1 MPGLGFG
8 KCSSKSNQFQLKRKL
23 AKKEILLQPNEF
35 KIYNAS
41 AGAGKTYTLVKEY
54 LTILLTDPDPYKFE
68 SILAITF
75 TNKAANEMKQRILE
89 RLVEFSAESHSKI
102 SDLEELSKELDLST
116 ETIHLRSKEIL
127 SKILHN
133 YSRFSVSTIDK
144 FNLRLMKSFAQDMGL
159 SVNFNVEMDLENL
172 LEESVNQLFSKIGE
186 DELLTSVLIEIAVD
200 NLQENRS
207 WDITRELI
215 SNAKGLYSDT
225 HLEKLTALQKYDLE
239 EFNRFRK
246 IVYQKVSSK
255 KNQLKQISN
264 EVLDLIQKNEI
275 ALDEFSG
282 GRSGIPGFF
291 TKFLNDDFSFPT
303 ATHLKNIENTNPD
316 KFASGKASVVSANAI
331 ENIFPEI
338 KTQFFE
344 AMKILQ
350 DLPLWESIQ
359 KTVAALSIINEVEKS
374 VESIKE
380 DNNVLLISEF
390 NKLISSNLQKQ
401 PSGFI
406 YERIGNRFHHYFID
420 EFQDTSTLQWKN
432 LNPLIENAR
441 AGSDTVMLVGDAKQ
455 SIYRFRGGNPE
466 QMVKLINEKDEKEI
480 TVENLPKNWRSYENI
495 IHFNNKFYQ
504 SVAGNLPTGDYQK
517 LYLEGNNQE
526 TNHKK
531 GGYVQLNFIEKN
543 DGTEIYEQDTL
554 NQILVNIN
562 STLEQ
567 GFEFGKI
574 TILHRTNAHGKLI
587 AEFLSQQSIPVISA
601 ESLLVS
607 NSDEIQ
613 LIDFFFKT
621 ISNEEDLIS
630 KAVFLTKLNELK
642 IIKNDDIT
650 SEIQSVL
657 KENLFHL
664 KDYLAQYEVDIN
676 FIFKPSLSL
685 YDFTEKTIKSFDLG
699 KNGNAYIQYFLD
711 FVLEYSMKNEYN
723 LQRFLEYW
731 EEKKGKLSVSMPE
744 GINAVNLMTIHKS
757 KGLEFPVV
765 ILPFAD
771 WGERIMSPKFWIPL
785 QDDDLPF
792 EEFIVDA
799 FGNLENVS
807 PEIAQIITNERNEF
821 ELDNLNMLYVA
832 TTRAVEQLYI
842 TTQKLKPNSNNKGIS
857 LYFNNYVE
865 AAENEIILEGE
876 KKRYSVL
883 KPSKNETEKIHFVSE
898 KWDEKIIISKESSKR
913 WRKRKSIVYGEL
925 IHDFMKFIHTEKD
938 IDATLQ
944 NMTNSGLI
952 RKNESPAI
960 KKLILEIVNHS
971 QLKDYFSKDYNSIN
985 ERDFISESG
994 EVYRP
999 DRISYQGNICVIID
1013 YKTGRIEE
1021 KHVNQINFYAENL
1034 IKNGFEIKEKL
1045 LVYIGEEIE
1054 VRKV

>member
-1 MPGLGFG
+1 M
-8 KCSSKSNQFQLKRKL
+8 
-23 AKKEILLQPNEF
+23 LQPNEF

-41 AGAGKTYTLVKEY
+41 AGAGKTYTLVREY
-54 LTILLTDPDPYKFE
+54 LSILLTDSNPYKFE

-89 RLVEFSAESHSKI
+89 KLVEFSSENYSENA
-102 SDLEELSKELDLST
+102 DLDSLSKDLNL
-116 ETIHLRSKEIL
+116 EPEKIHLRSREIL

-215 SNAKGLYSDT
+215 ANAKGLYSDT
-225 HLEKLTALQKYDLE
+225 HLEKLAALQKYDLE
-239 EFNRFRK
+239 EFNKFRK

-255 KNQLKQISN
+255 KNQLKEISN
-264 EVLDLIQKNEI
+264 QVLDLIQKNGI

-291 TKFLNDDFSFPT
+291 TKFLNEDFSFPT

-316 KFASGKASVVSANAI
+316 KFASGKASAAAANSI
-331 ENIFPEI
+331 EMIFPEI
-338 KTQFFE
+338 KSQFFE

-420 EFQDTSTLQWKN
+420 EFQDTSTLQWRN

-466 QMVKLINEKDEKEI
+466 QMVKLINEKDTLDI
-480 TVENLPKNWRSYENI
+480 SVENLPKNWRSYENI

-504 SVAGNLPTGDYQK
+504 SISTNLPTEDYQK

-543 DGTEIYEQDTL
+543 DGTEIYEEDTL
-554 NQILVNIN
+554 NQILTNVN
-562 STLEQ
+562 SALEQ
-567 GFEFGKI
+567 GFEFGEI

-587 AEFLSQQSIPVISA
+587 AEFLSQQNIPVISA
-601 ESLLVS
+601 ESLLVA
-607 NSDEIQ
+607 NSSDIQ
-613 LIDFFFKT
+613 LIELFFKT
-621 ISNEEDLIS
+621 ISNEEDLVS
-630 KAVFLTKLNELK
+630 KAKFLTKLNELK
-642 IIKNDDIT
+642 IIQNEDIT
-650 SEIQSVL
+650 FEIQSVL
-657 KENLFHL
+657 KENLINL
-664 KDYLAQYEVDIN
+664 KDYLTQYKIDIN
-676 FIFKPSLSL
+676 FIFEPSISL
-685 YDFTEKTIKSFDLG
+685 YDFTEKAVTNFNLG

-731 EEKKGKLSVSMPE
+731 EEKKEKLSVSMPD
-744 GINAVNLMTIHKS
+744 GINAINLMTIHKS

-785 QDDDLPF
+785 QDEDLPF

-842 TTQKLKPNSNNKGIS
+842 TTQKLKPNSNNKGVS
-857 LYFNNYVE
+857 LYFNNYVQTT
-865 AAENEIILEGE
+865 ENEIILEGE
-876 KKRYSVL
+876 KKRFSAFKYNKS
-883 KPSKNETEKIHFVSE
+883 ETEKIPFVSE
-898 KWDEKIIISKESSKR
+898 KWNEKISISKESSKR

-925 IHDFMKFIHTEKD
+925 IHDFMKFIYTEND
-938 IDATLQ
+938 IDSTLQ
-944 NMTNSGLI
+944 NIINSGLI
-952 RKNESPAI
+952 PKNESEEI
-960 KKLILEIVNHS
+960 RKLILKIVNHN
-971 QLKDYFSKDYNSIN
+971 QLKDYFSKDYKSIN
-985 ERDFISESG
+985 ERDFVNELG

-999 DRISYQGNICVIID
+999 DRISYQKNIATIID
-1013 YKTGRIEE
+1013 YKTGNIQEE
-1021 KHVNQINFYAENL
+1021 HVYQINSYAENL
-1034 IKNGFEIKEKL
+1034 QKNGFEIKEKL

-1054 VRKV
+1054 VKEI

>member
-1 MPGLGFG
+1 M
-8 KCSSKSNQFQLKRKL
+8 
-23 AKKEILLQPNEF
+23 LQPNEF

-41 AGAGKTYTLVKEY
+41 AGAGKTYTLVREY
-54 LTILLTDPDPYKFE
+54 LSILLTDSNPYKFE

-89 RLVEFSAESHSKI
+89 KLVEFANENFSENP
-102 SDLEELSKELDLST
+102 DLIALSKELNL
-116 ETIHLRSKEIL
+116 EPENIHLRSREIL

-186 DELLTSVLIEIAVD
+186 DELLTSVLIEIAID

-225 HLEKLTALQKYDLE
+225 HLEKLTALQKYDLG
-239 EFNRFRK
+239 EFNKFRK

-255 KNQLKQISN
+255 KNQLKKIAS
-264 EVLDLIQKNEI
+264 EVLDLIQKNGI

-282 GRSGIPGFF
+282 GRSGVPGFF
-291 TKFLNDDFSFPT
+291 TKFLNEDFSFPT

-316 KFASGKASVVSANAI
+316 KFASGKASAVSANSI
-331 ENIFPEI
+331 EIIFPEI
-338 KTQFFE
+338 KTRFFE
-344 AMKILQ
+344 AIKILQ

-420 EFQDTSTLQWKN
+420 EFQDTSTLQWRN

-441 AGSDTVMLVGDAKQ
+441 AGSDTIMLVGDAKQ

-466 QMVKLINEKDEKEI
+466 QMVKLINEKYALDI

-495 IHFNNKFYQ
+495 IEFNNKFYQ
-504 SVAGNLPTGDYQK
+504 SISDNLPTEDYQK

-526 TNHKK
+526 FNHKK

-543 DGTEIYEQDTL
+543 DGTEAYEKDTL
-554 NQILVNIN
+554 DQILTNIN
-562 STLEQ
+562 SSLEQ
-567 GFEFGKI
+567 GFEFGEI

-587 AEFLSQQSIPVISA
+587 AEFLSQKKIPVISA

-607 NSDEIQ
+607 NSSDIQ
-613 LIDFFFKT
+613 LIELFFKT
-621 ISNEEDLIS
+621 ISNEEDLAS
-630 KAVFLTKLNELK
+630 KAKFLTKLNELK

-650 SEIQSVL
+650 LEIQSVL
-657 KENLFHL
+657 KENLINL
-664 KDYLAQYEVDIN
+664 KDYLNQYEIDIN
-676 FIFKPSLSL
+676 FIFEPSISL
-685 YDFTEKTIKSFDLG
+685 YDFTEKAITNFNLG

-723 LQRFLEYW
+723 LQCFLEYW
-731 EEKKGKLSVSMPE
+731 EEKKGKLSISMPD
-744 GINAVNLMTIHKS
+744 GINAINLMTIHKS

-765 ILPFAD
+765 ILPFTD
-771 WGERIMSPKFWIPL
+771 WGERVMSPKFWVPL
-785 QDDDLPF
+785 QDEELPF

-807 PEIAQIITNERNEF
+807 PEIAQIIVNERNEF

-842 TTQKLKPNSNNKGIS
+842 TTQRLKPNSNNKGVAQ
-857 LYFNNYVE
+857 YFNNYVSVSD
-865 AAENEIILEGE
+865 NEIILEGK
-876 KKRYSVL
+876 KKRISIL
-883 KPSKNETEKIHFVSE
+883 KIQKNETEKIAFVSE
-898 KWDEKIIISKESSKR
+898 NWSERISISKESSKR

-925 IHDFMKFIHTEKD
+925 IHDFMKFIYTEKD
-938 IDATLQ
+938 IEPTLQ
-944 NMTNSGLI
+944 NIINSGLI
-952 RKNESPAI
+952 QKNEAEEI
-960 KKLILEIVNHS
+960 RKLILEIINHS
-971 QLKDYFSKDYNSIN
+971 DLKYYFSEDYKSIN
-985 ERDFISESG
+985 ERDFINELG

-999 DRISYQGNICVIID
+999 DRISYRENIYTIID
-1013 YKTGRIEE
+1013 YKTGSIQEE
-1021 KHVNQINFYAENL
+1021 HVNQVNSYAENL
-1034 IKNGFEIKEKL
+1034 SKNGFEIKEKL
-1045 LVYIGEEIE
+1045 LVYIGDEIE
-1054 VRKV
+1054 VRRI

>member
-1 MPGLGFG
+1 M
-8 KCSSKSNQFQLKRKL
+8 
-23 AKKEILLQPNEF
+23 LQPNEF

-41 AGAGKTYTLVKEY
+41 AGAGKTYTLVREY
-54 LTILLTDPDPYKFE
+54 LSILFTDTDPYKFE

-89 RLVEFSAESHSKI
+89 KLVEFSSEDYKEI
-102 SDLEELSKELDLST
+102 TDLKSLSNELNLLP
-116 ETIHLRSKEIL
+116 ETIHLRSREIL

-159 SVNFNVEMDLENL
+159 SVNFNVEMDLETL

-200 NLQENRS
+200 NLEENRS

-225 HLEKLTALQKYDLE
+225 HLEKLGELQKYDLA

-255 KNQLKQISN
+255 KNQLKQIAQ
-264 EVLDLIQKNEI
+264 EVLDLIKQNGI

-291 TKFLNDDFSFPT
+291 VKFLNDNFEFPT
-303 ATHLKNIENTNPD
+303 VTHLKNIENTDPG
-316 KFASGKASVVSANAI
+316 KFAAGKASEVSANAVQ
-331 ENIFPEI
+331 NIFPEI
-338 KTQFFE
+338 KSLFYKALET
-344 AMKILQ
+344 LQ
-350 DLPLWESIQ
+350 DLPLWEGIQ

-374 VESIKE
+374 VETIKD

-420 EFQDTSTLQWKN
+420 EFQDTSTLQWQN

-441 AGSDTVMLVGDAKQ
+441 ADSDTVMLVGDAKQ

-466 QMVKLINEKDEKEI
+466 QMVKLINEKDEKNI

-495 IHFNNKFYQ
+495 IKFNNQFYTFI
-504 SVAGNLPTGDYQK
+504 AENLPKEDYKK

-526 TNHKK
+526 INNKK

-543 DGTEIYEQDTL
+543 DGTEIYQEDTL
-554 NQILVNIN
+554 NQILENIK
-562 STLEQ
+562 SSVRQ
-567 GFEFGKI
+567 GFQYSEI
-574 TILHRTNAHGKLI
+574 TVLHRTNAHGKLI
-587 AEFLSQQSIPVISA
+587 AEFLSQQNIPVISA
-601 ESLLVS
+601 ESLLVANS
-607 NSDEIQ
+607 NEIQ
-613 LIDFFFKT
+613 LIELFFKV
-621 ISNEEDLIS
+621 ISNEEDLAS
-630 KAVFLTKLNELK
+630 KAQFLTMLNELEK
-642 IIKNDDIT
+642 IKIEDLT
-650 SEIQSVL
+650 SEIQL
-657 KENLFHL
+657 ILEKGLIHL
-664 KDYLAQYEVDIN
+664 KDYLIQYQLDIN
-676 FIFKPSLSL
+676 FVFEPSLSL
-685 YDFTEKTIKSFDLG
+685 YDFTEKIILNFGLA
-699 KNGNAYIQYFLD
+699 KNGNAYVQYFLD
-711 FVLEYSMKNEYN
+711 FVLEYSMQNEYN
-723 LQRFLEYW
+723 LKRFLEYW
-731 EEKKGKLSVSMPE
+731 EEKKAKLSVSMPE
-744 GINAVNLMTIHKS
+744 GINAINLMTIHKS

-771 WGERIMSPKFWIPL
+771 WGERGVQNPKFWVPL
-785 QDDDLPF
+785 KEEELPF

-807 PEIAQIITNERNEF
+807 PEIAQIIENEKNEF

-842 TTQKLKPNSNNKGIS
+842 ITQKLKSDSKNKGVS
-857 LYFNNYVE
+857 AYFNNYIPNS
-865 AAENEIILEGE
+865 ENEVVPEGE
-876 KKRYSVL
+876 KGRISIPK
-883 KPSKNETEKIHFVSE
+883 KEKNESEKIQFVSE
-898 KWDEKIIISKESSKR
+898 KWNEKISISKESSKR
-913 WRKRKSIVYGEL
+913 WRKKKSIVYGEL
-925 IHDFMKFIHTEKD
+925 IHDFMKFIHSEKD
-938 IDATLQ
+938 IEPALQ
-944 NMTNSGLI
+944 SIINSGLI
-952 RKNESPAI
+952 QKNESVEI
-960 KKLILEIVNHS
+960 RDLIFEIVNHP
-971 QLKDYFSKDYNSIN
+971 QLNSYFSDDYQSVN
-985 ERDFISESG
+985 ERDFINEFG

-999 DRISYQGNICVIID
+999 DRISYQGNICSIID
-1013 YKTGRIEE
+1013 YKTGDALE
-1021 KHVNQINFYAENL
+1021 KHIQQINLYAENL
-1034 IKNGFEIKEKL
+1034 QKMGYGIKEKL
-1045 LVYIGEEIE
+1045 LVYIGNEID
-1054 VRKV
+1054 VKRVK

>member
-1 MPGLGFG
+1 ML
-8 KCSSKSNQFQLKRKL
+8 R
-23 AKKEILLQPNEF
+23 PNEF

-41 AGAGKTYTLVKEY
+41 AGAGKTYTLVREY
-54 LTILLTDPDPYKFE
+54 LSILLTDSNPFKFE

-89 RLVEFSAESHSKI
+89 KLVEFSNENYTEI
-102 SDLEELSKELDLST
+102 SDLNDLSQ
-116 ETIHLRSKEIL
+116 ELNLEPEKIHLRSREIL

-186 DELLTSVLIEIAVD
+186 DELLTSILIEIAVD
-200 NLQENRS
+200 NLEENRS

-225 HLEKLTALQKYDLE
+225 HLEKLATLQKYDLE
-239 EFNRFRK
+239 EFNKFRK

-255 KNQLKQISN
+255 KNQLKQIAN
-264 EVLDLIQKNEI
+264 EVLDLIQKNGI
-275 ALDEFSG
+275 NLDEFSG

-303 ATHLKNIENTNPD
+303 ATHLKNIENTD
-316 KFASGKASVVSANAI
+316 SKKFAAGKASSTSANAI
-331 ENIFPEI
+331 EMIFPEI

-344 AMKILQ
+344 ANKILQ
-350 DLPLWESIQ
+350 NLPLWEGIQ

-441 AGSDTVMLVGDAKQ
+441 AGSDTIMLVGDAKQ

-466 QMVKLINEKDEKEI
+466 QMVNLIGQKDELEI

-495 IHFNNKFYQ
+495 IQFNNQFYQ
-504 SVAGNLPTGDYQK
+504 SISGNLPTESYQK

-526 TNHKK
+526 SNHKK

-543 DGTEIYEQDTL
+543 DGTEVYEEDTL
-554 NQILVNIN
+554 NQILTNVN
-562 STLEQ
+562 SAVEQ
-567 GFEFGKI
+567 GFEFGEI

-587 AEFLSQQSIPVISA
+587 AEFLSQQNIPVISA
-601 ESLLVS
+601 ESLLVANS
-607 NSDEIQ
+607 NEIQ
-613 LIDFFFKT
+613 LIELFFKT
-621 ISNEEDLIS
+621 ISNEEDLVS
-630 KAVFLTKLNELK
+630 KAKFLSKLNELE
-642 IIKNDDIT
+642 IIKNEDIT
-650 SEIQSVL
+650 SEIQSIL
-657 KENLFHL
+657 RENLFHL
-664 KDYLAQYEVDIN
+664 KDYLGQYELDIN
-676 FIFKPSLSL
+676 FIFQPSLSL
-685 YDFTEKTIKSFDLG
+685 YDFTEKAIKNFNLG

-723 LQRFLEYW
+723 LQRFLEHW

-771 WGERIMSPKFWIPL
+771 WGERMMSPKFWVPL
-785 QDDDLPF
+785 QDGDLPF
-792 EEFIVDA
+792 EEFIVDT

-807 PEIAQIITNERNEF
+807 PEIAQIIENERNEF

-842 TTQKLKPNSNNKGIS
+842 TTQRLKEKSINKGVS
-857 LYFNNYVE
+857 QHFNNY
-865 AAENEIILEGE
+865 AQTTENEIVLGGE
-876 KKRYSVL
+876 KKRFSVL
-883 KPSKNETEKIHFVSE
+883 KPSKNETEKIPFVSE
-898 KWDEKIIISKESSKR
+898 KWNEKISISKESSKR

-925 IHDFMKFIHTEKD
+925 IHDFMKFIYTEKD
-938 IDATLQ
+938 IDTTLE
-944 NMTNSGLI
+944 NIINLGLI
-952 RKNESPAI
+952 QKDESEEI
-960 KKLILEIVNHS
+960 RKLILEIVHHEH
-971 QLKDYFSKDYNSIN
+971 LKIYFSNEFKSIN
-985 ERDFISESG
+985 ERDFINELG

-999 DRISYQGNICVIID
+999 DRISYQENTATIID
-1013 YKTGRIEE
+1013 YKTGNMEE
-1021 KHVNQINFYAENL
+1021 EHVNQINSYAENL
-1034 IKNGFEIKEKL
+1034 VKNGFEIKEKL
-1045 LVYIGEEIE
+1045 LIYIGEKIE
-1054 VRKV
+1054 VKEI